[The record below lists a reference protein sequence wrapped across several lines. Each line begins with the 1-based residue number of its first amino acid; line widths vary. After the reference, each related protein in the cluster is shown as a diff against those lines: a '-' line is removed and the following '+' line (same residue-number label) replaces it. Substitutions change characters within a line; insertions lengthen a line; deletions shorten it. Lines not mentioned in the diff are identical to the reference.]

1 MKLNKLETKQTTTIA
16 VKINTYQYLKSKRQ
30 HPRESFD
37 EVLKR
42 ILKLQSMEAEK

>member
-1 MKLNKLETKQTTTIA
+1 MKLNKLETEQTTTIA

-37 EVLKR
+37 EVMKRELK
-42 ILKLQSMEAEK
+42 IEK